1 MRKAHKTILNN
12 YILENKGSNDIHYI
26 SGRYGFSYNSSLD
39 YISVYKIEKS
49 EKQGYYY
56 INNYPYELKNEEA
69 EGYEIQDY
77 FFQGAEN
84 YKYILGKNF
93 LNNSIDTQFKKI
105 RSYFKELYY

>member
-26 SGRYGFSYNSSLD
+26 CGRYGFSYNSSLD

-49 EKQGYYY
+49 EKQ
-56 INNYPYELKNEEA
+56 
-69 EGYEIQDY
+69 GYEIQDY